1 MILWRF
7 RVKSPSAQG
16 FAIIDLLFVCA
27 IIGIVSG
34 IALPKLVMARSSA
47 FSASAI
53 ATMRTLNSAQL
64 TFAITCGNGF
74 YAPNLTSLAKPPAGS
89 VDGYIKGDLGSADT
103 VIKSG
108 YTIQMSGTPF
118 AGAPDT
124 CNQLGVGTTALA
136 FKAGADP
143 VDNNTGTRFFAVNAN
158 GSIWEDTTSLFA
170 AMPEDLDPAVGQTI
184 H

>member
-1 MILWRF
+1 MKRC
-7 RVKSPSAQG
+7 SAQG

-34 IALPKLVMARSSA
+34 IALPKLVMARNGA

-53 ATMRTLNSAQL
+53 ASLRTINSAQL

-74 YAPNLTSLAKPPAGS
+74 YAPNLTSLAKVPAGS

-124 CNQLGVGTTALA
+124 CNTLGAGTTALA
-136 FKAGADP
+136 FKAAADP
-143 VDNNTGTRFFAVNAN
+143 VDPASPRFFAVNAN

-170 AMPEDLDPAVGQTI
+170 AMPEDVDPATGQTI

>member
-1 MILWRF
+1 MRIR
-7 RVKSPSAQG
+7 SAQG

-27 IIGIVSG
+27 IIGIISG
-34 IALPKLVMARSSA
+34 IALPRLVAARGSA
-47 FSASAI
+47 FAASAI
-53 ATMRTLNSAQL
+53 ASMRVINSAQL

-89 VDGYIKGDLGSADT
+89 TDSYIKSDLGSADT

-124 CNQLGVGTTALA
+124 CNALGAGMTALA

-143 VDNNTGTRFFAVNAN
+143 VDVNSTRYFAINAN
-158 GSIWEDTTSLFA
+158 GSIFEDTAPLFPT
-170 AMPEDLDPAVGQTI
+170 MPEDLAPATGHTLQ
-184 H
+184 

>member
-1 MILWRF
+1 LNSR
-7 RVKSPSAQG
+7 SAQG
-16 FAIIDLLFVCA
+16 FAIIDLLFVTA

-34 IALPKLVMARSSA
+34 IALPKLVMARTSA
-47 FSASAI
+47 FAASAI
-53 ATMRTLNSAQL
+53 ATMRTINSAQL

-74 YAPNLTSLAKPPAGS
+74 YAPNLTSLAKVPAGS

-118 AGAPDT
+118 PGAPDT
-124 CNQLGVGTTALA
+124 CNTLGAGTTALA

-143 VDNNTGTRFFAVNAN
+143 VDVASVRFFAVNAN

-170 AMPEDLDPAVGQTI
+170 AMPEDLDPATGQTL